1 MFPVLD
7 TASAASDPAV
17 SLLVVCFTGVKKDL
31 HDDRTSVDSEY
42 RWAPRAD
49 PCRIHGFGQLTEKE
63 RFCGRPPRRLA
74 APPPPPCRPAALPP
88 LAARLAAEPP
98 SPNVGPSGHAQ
109 KNRFFASRSRAG
121 HLDSASRPFADRK
134 PLSGESQHVGFSRLG
149 RRGCPLS
156 QFQDW
161 NWFPSPQGR
170 SGAIKM
176 RSDPLAEH
184 GSSPLPSLCRRG

>member
-1 MFPVLD
+1 MFPVVD
-7 TASAASDPAV
+7 TGVPPATRQCPCWSSASRGEQGPARRPHQRRQRV
-17 SLLVVCFTGVKKDL
+17 SLGT
-31 HDDRTSVDSEY
+31 
-42 RWAPRAD
+42 A
-49 PCRIHGFGQLTEKE
+49 CRPVSNPWVRPAHRE
-63 RFCGRPPRRLA
+63 REILRPPPSPPRRRRR
-74 APPPPPCRPAALPP
+74 RPAALPP

-98 SPNVGPSGHAQ
+98 IPNVGPSGHAQ

-170 SGAIKM
+170 
-176 RSDPLAEH
+176 
-184 GSSPLPSLCRRG
+184 